1 MEINKVKL
9 ARQRQVIQR
18 WKDNRARGTF
28 EGVTG
33 FGKTFVAILIIQ
45 EMNTKRPER
54 TAHVVTPTRYLKTQ
68 WENLVKKFKLK
79 NVTVDTVH
87 TTVKAPM
94 KCDLLILDEIHNY
107 ASAKFK
113 SVFRIVKYKFILGLT
128 ATLERK
134 DNRHVILKSYCP
146 IIDTVDMQEA
156 LDNGYVSD
164 FRVFNLGI
172 ELNEEDRKEYKKIG
186 DQFYRFFAKFG
197 HDFNAAMSCLS
208 DPTYAALYDQRM
220 GWEEGEARISAI
232 HFNRNMAKRKKFLY
246 YAESKVDTAVE
257 IIKQFKV
264 PTMTF
269 SEATEFAD
277 SLTNKLPKICRSYH
291 SKMPKKVKNE
301 VISSFQDGRT
311 SVRVINTAK
320 ALDEGF
326 DISGVELAIICSGTS
341 SERQDLQRTGRAIRY
356 SEGKLGM
363 IINLYIKNTQDEKWL
378 RARQKKTKN
387 VVYVKSID
395 EIKEIVNTLKLT
407 L

>member
-1 MEINKVKL
+1 MKIDKVKL
-9 ARQRQVIQR
+9 ARQREIINN
-18 WKDNRARGTF
+18 WKNNRAKGTF

-45 EMNTKRPER
+45 EMNSKRPDR
-54 TAHVVTPTRYLKTQ
+54 TAHVVVPTRYLKTQ
-68 WENLVKKFKLK
+68 WEEKVKKFELK
-79 NVTVDTVH
+79 NVTVETVH
-87 TTVKAPM
+87 TTVKNPM
-94 KCDLLILDEIHNY
+94 SCDLLICDEIHNY
-107 ASAKFK
+107 ASTKFK
-113 SVFRIVKYKFILGLT
+113 NVFRTVKYKFILGLT

-146 IIDTVDMQEA
+146 IIDTVDMGEA
-156 LDNGYVSD
+156 LDNGYVSE

-172 ELNEEDRKEYKKIG
+172 DLSEEDRKTYKKIG

-197 HDFNAAMSCLS
+197 HDFNTAMRCLS
-208 DPTYAALYDQRM
+208 DPSFAALHDNRM

-232 HFNRNMAKRKKFLY
+232 HFNRNMLKRKQFLY

-257 IIKQFKV
+257 IIKEFKV

-277 SLTNKLPKICRSYH
+277 MITTKLPKICKSYH
-291 SKMPKKVKNE
+291 SKMRKKDKTA
-301 VISSFQDGRT
+301 VINAFQSEDEKI
-311 SVRVINTAK
+311 RVINTAK

-395 EIKEIVNTLKLT
+395 EIKEIVNDLKLK